1 MALDLTP
8 RFRTKNVLATLAMV
22 SLLLLTTGCGEE
34 EKAGQSGSGSS
45 TGTDSD
51 KSTSSSKPITG
62 KVCLPGTWRVD
73 NESFRKFMGELG
85 GNFNIATSGDVTLT
99 LRADGSAETRY
110 DHWTHDITVDAGKAV
125 VERHGVDQGTYSVA
139 ANGSM
144 AMKDTAIGSVTKV
157 TVTAAGQ
164 KIAQTVEPE
173 PSVFSQAAVTCSG
186 DTLEIKVED
195 FTALMHRKG

>member
-99 LRADGSAETRY
+99 LRADGSAETSY

-125 VERHGVDQGTYSVA
+125 VERRGQRLDGDEGHGNWISDQGDSHGCRSEDRSNCRA
-139 ANGSM
+139 R
-144 AMKDTAIGSVTKV
+144 AIRLLSSCGY
-157 TVTAAGQ
+157 
-164 KIAQTVEPE
+164 
-173 PSVFSQAAVTCSG
+173 
-186 DTLEIKVED
+186 L
-195 FTALMHRKG
+195 